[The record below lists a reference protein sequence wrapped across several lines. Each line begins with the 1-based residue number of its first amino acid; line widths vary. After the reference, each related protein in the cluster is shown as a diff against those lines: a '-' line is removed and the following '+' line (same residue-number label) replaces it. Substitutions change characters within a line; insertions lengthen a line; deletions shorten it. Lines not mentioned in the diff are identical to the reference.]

1 VKKTNVP
8 HNDDKMTELKK
19 MYDWYDAHS
28 LLGSAV
34 TLRAILGREPRSL
47 REYFVELN
55 AQFTRRAE

>member
-8 HNDDKMTELKK
+8 HDDDQMAELKK

-34 TLRAILGREPRSL
+34 TLRAILGRKPRSL

-55 AQFTRRAE
+55 AQSTRRAE

>member
-1 VKKTNVP
+1 
-8 HNDDKMTELKK
+8 MTELKK

-28 LLGSAV
+28 FLGSAV